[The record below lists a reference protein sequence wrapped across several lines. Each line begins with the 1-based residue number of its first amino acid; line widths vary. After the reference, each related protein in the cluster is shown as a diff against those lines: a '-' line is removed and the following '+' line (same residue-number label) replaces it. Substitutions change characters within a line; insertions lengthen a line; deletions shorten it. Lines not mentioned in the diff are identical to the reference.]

1 MTLAIMQPYLFPY
14 IGYWQLVYSVDTF
27 VIMEDLHYIKQGYI
41 NRNSILVNGK
51 AQRITLELMHASQ
64 NKLMTEIEIGNN
76 REQLLKTVERAYKH
90 APYFNDVFPLIRTV
104 LEFPEKN
111 LARFT
116 SSSIVKIS
124 DFLGLDTKFV
134 HSCDFE
140 RDHRLRAQDMV
151 LDICKKFNATNYINT
166 IGGQKLYSS
175 EVFKDHGI
183 NLNFI
188 EPEITEYRQFKNEF
202 VPKLSIIDVMMFN
215 SREEIDEML
224 KKFVCIEGNLALYRG
239 KPRSA
244 RLADC

>member
-27 VIMEDLHYIKQGYI
+27 VIMEDLNYIKQGYI
-41 NRNSILVNGK
+41 NRNCILVNGE

-64 NKLMTEIEIGNN
+64 NRLMTEIEIGNN
-76 REQLLKTVERAYKH
+76 REVLLQTIERAYKH
-90 APYFNDVFPLIRTV
+90 APYFHDVFPLIKTV

-111 LARFT
+111 LAKFI
-116 SSSIVKIS
+116 SNSIEKIS
-124 DFLGLDTKFV
+124 SFLGLETKIV

-140 RDHRLRAQDMV
+140 RDHRLKAQDMV
-151 LDICKKFNATNYINT
+151 LDICKRFKAANYINT

-175 EVFKDHGI
+175 EVFKEHGV

-188 EPEITEYRQFKNEF
+188 EPEIVEYKQFNNKF
-202 VPKLSIIDVMMFN
+202 VPRLSIIDVMMFN
-215 SREEIDEML
+215 SPLEIDKML

-239 KPRSA
+239 SA
-244 RLADC
+244 RTACTADC

>member
-27 VIMEDLHYIKQGYI
+27 VIMEDLNYIKQGYI
-41 NRNSILVNGK
+41 NRNCILINGQ
-51 AQRITLELMHASQ
+51 AQRITLELIHASQ

-90 APYFNDVFPLIRTV
+90 APYFPDVFPLIRTV

-111 LARFT
+111 LAKFI
-116 SSSIVKIS
+116 SNSIVEIS
-124 DFLGLDTKFV
+124 NFLGLDTKIV

-140 RDHRLRAQDMV
+140 RDHQLRAQDMV

-244 RLADC
+244 CLADC

>member
-14 IGYWQLVYSVDTF
+14 IGYWQLVYSADTF

-111 LARFT
+111 LAKFT
-116 SSSIVKIS
+116 SNSIVKIS
-124 DFLGLDTKFV
+124 NFLGLDTKFV

-188 EPEITEYRQFKNEF
+188 EPEIIEYRQFKNEF

-244 RLADC
+244 SLADC